1 MKVFFRALW
10 FVLPIVVMLACAY
23 LAIYM
28 LVQLLWMN
36 R

>member
-1 MKVFFRALW
+1 MKAFFRALW
-10 FVLPIVVMLACAY
+10 FGLPILVMLACAY

-28 LVQLLWMN
+28 LVQSLWMN